1 MDIMNYVE
9 LTYNALSQKY
19 NAVAETKRFEVIRT
33 MNEGGDLNAVDMAL
47 EEWALAITKGQLLN
61 TLVDRKDET
70 QTGQNQTA
78 DVTQPQN

>member
-1 MDIMNYVE
+1 MNYVE

-19 NAVAETKRFEVIRT
+19 NAVAETKRFEVIKT

-61 TLVDRKDET
+61 TLVDRKDESQASQESTTNVTPT
-70 QTGQNQTA
+70 QN
-78 DVTQPQN
+78 